1 MKLQEVIDIAKN
13 SELNTLAV
21 RSNDTAIVGFINLG
35 LIELYSIFALRTE
48 EYVIALQNGVT
59 VYDLPQDF
67 MYLTAAYG
75 EVPAGSSEESAA
87 LPINEENNP
96 FSVNTIN
103 FSQVQIPLSSLGE
116 YVSIMYVPKPTK
128 LSVNDLTVEVPIP
141 DQLVQPLLAFIG
153 YKGHGAIRSDG
164 QGEADV
170 YYLRFKRTCDEIKKL
185 GTGITP
191 DDYSMVGRVSDRGF
205 V

>member
-1 MKLQEVIDIAKN
+1 MNVQEVIDIARN

-21 RSNDTAIVGFINLG
+21 RNNDEAIVGFINLG
-35 LIELYSIFALRTE
+35 LIELYSIFALKTE
-48 EYVIALQNGVT
+48 EYVIELQDNVT
-59 VYDLPQDF
+59 IYDLPEDF
-67 MYLTAAYG
+67 MYMTAAFG
-75 EVPAGSSEESAA
+75 EVPEGYNNESMQ

-96 FSVNTIN
+96 FSVNTIS
-103 FSQVQIPLSSLGE
+103 FSQVQVPLSATGE
-116 YVSIMYVPKPTK
+116 YISILYVPKPARM
-128 LSVNDLTVEVPIP
+128 SVNDKTAELPIP

-153 YKGHGAIRSDG
+153 YKGHGAIRTDG

-185 GTGITP
+185 GVSIAA
-191 DDYSMVGRVSDRGF
+191 DDLGMSNRIADRGF

>member
-21 RSNDTAIVGFINLG
+21 RNNDSAIIGFINLG

-48 EYVIALQNGVT
+48 EYIIALQNNVT
-59 VYDLPQDF
+59 IYDLPADF
-67 MYLTAAYG
+67 MYMTAAYG
-75 EVPAGSSEESAA
+75 EVPTGSSQNSLQ
-87 LPINEENNP
+87 LPINEESNP
-96 FSVNTIN
+96 FSVNTIS
-103 FSQVQIPLSSLGE
+103 FSQVQVPLSAAGE
-116 YVSIMYVPKPTK
+116 YISILYVPKPAV
-128 LSVNDLTVEVPIP
+128 LSINDLDTEVPIP

-153 YKGHGAIRSDG
+153 YKGHGAIRTDG

-170 YYLRFKRTCDEIKKL
+170 YYLRFKRTCDEIRKL
-185 GTGITP
+185 GTSIAS
-191 DDYSMVGRVSDRGF
+191 DDLGMPNRLFERGF